1 MSGAPGA
8 ATPAADPRETARALV
23 SSPLPLPTTT
33 RLVLLVLVA
42 GSGASFAT
50 WWWLVLGQGN
60 WPNAQLACLPAA
72 DGTPDAVLARFT
84 GCVNDLRLAQSAVV
98 LCGPLALLA
107 LALLGRAVGLRLS
120 LWRWAAE
127 PDRSSLS
134 ARLTAVLPDADGD
147 RDGPRPTLW
156 VRARRVGVRARA
168 SGTVRKPWI
177 VADSNVFNLP
187 DRQVEAMF
195 RHELAHLRLRDV
207 GRVRLAVAAWWI
219 LLAGVTL
226 PVGAALLLDPGL
238 LTAALL
244 TRMPIVLVILL
255 LTLCAVLRVREHDA
269 DLAAEADPRAPL
281 GATAEHVASDLPPNR
296 RQRLLRAAGLASHPT
311 SGTRLGVLA
320 DPARSW
326 GVSAAECLATGLAAG
341 LLFTELALLVAAL
354 LPGRAQLAYG
364 VTGLLTGWAMAGVVV
379 VAWWRAVAVGH
390 RDASGWRP
398 ARAGAALGLGV
409 LAGSQLS
416 GRAAGDW
423 IRDTGTADGLATALS
438 LTHAPRAQV
447 LALTVA
453 LMIGGALFATWTTSL
468 ARAARAT
475 VTGPHSAP
483 ACTAAIVLSGLLA
496 AVPLGSWFLFARLV
510 AARAAPDI
518 RWSVIATPWWSTGVL
533 LSTGGALAPL
543 AWAAWCARG
552 GVRTA
557 EAAGAATAAA
567 GSAGTTGTAGTT
579 SAAGAAGAERSA
591 RTASATRSAEAA
603 GTASAAWTADAEGTA
618 STAGTEGTAE
628 TAGTAGTASTAETAS
643 TAGTASAAGTAG
655 TAGTAD
661 TAGTA
666 GHRGA
671 EGIAGRR
678 FRPVAVLAF
687 AGVVVTAGAG
697 WATVGGEFAG
707 TSAASGTRSSGPP
720 ATATV
725 RPGSPATT
733 GDETVPIE
741 DLPVLPPKEERTAQL
756 RANTALVCRALTLGG
771 TVIWT
776 DPQRRRDTADLLG
789 GLDDTVLRAAS
800 AVLLRDPTGP
810 VDREALVASLLR
822 CDLYFRY
829 HR

>member
-8 ATPAADPRETARALV
+8 ATPAAERRETARALV

-33 RLVLLVLVA
+33 RLMLLVLVA
-42 GSGASFAT
+42 GAGASFAA

-60 WPNAQLACLPAA
+60 WPGAQLACLPAA
-72 DGTPDAVLARFT
+72 EGAPDAVLARFT
-84 GCVNDLRLAQSAVV
+84 GCVNDVRLTQSAVV
-98 LCGPLALLA
+98 LCGPLGLLA
-107 LALLGRAVGLRLS
+107 LALLGRAAGRRLS
-120 LWRWAAE
+120 LWRWSAQ

-134 ARLTAVLPDADGD
+134 ARLTAVLPDEDGD
-147 RDGPRPTLW
+147 GAGPRPTLW
-156 VRARRVGVRARA
+156 VRGGRRIGVRARA

-177 VADSNVFNLP
+177 VADSHLFALP

-238 LTAALL
+238 LAAGLL
-244 TRMPIVLVILL
+244 VRMPVVLVVLL

-281 GATAEHVASDLPPNR
+281 GATAEHVASDVPPDR
-296 RQRLLRAAGLASHPT
+296 RQRLRRAVGLASHPT
-311 SGTRLGVLA
+311 SATRLDVLA
-320 DPARSW
+320 DPARAW

-341 LLFTELALLVAAL
+341 LLFTELALLVSSL
-354 LPGRAQLAYG
+354 MPGRAQLAYSI
-364 VTGLLTGWAMAGVVV
+364 TGLLIGWAVAGVVV

-390 RDASGWRP
+390 RDASGRRP

-409 LAGSQLS
+409 LVGSQLS

-423 IRDTGTADGLATALS
+423 VRDTGTADGLATALS

-447 LALTVA
+447 LALTVV
-453 LMIGGALFATWTTSL
+453 LMIGGALFATWSTSL
-468 ARAARAT
+468 ARAARAE
-475 VTGPHSAP
+475 VTGPRSAP
-483 ACTAAIVLSGLLA
+483 ACAAAVVLSGLLV

-518 RWSVIATPWWSTGVL
+518 RWSVIATPWWATGVL
-533 LSTGGALAPL
+533 VGIGGALAPL
-543 AWAAWCARG
+543 ARAAW
-552 GVRTA
+552 RTGDGPTG
-557 EAAGAATAAA
+557 EGPAA
-567 GSAGTTGTAGTT
+567 
-579 SAAGAAGAERSA
+579 
-591 RTASATRSAEAA
+591 
-603 GTASAAWTADAEGTA
+603 
-618 STAGTEGTAE
+618 
-628 TAGTAGTASTAETAS
+628 
-643 TAGTASAAGTAG
+643 
-655 TAGTAD
+655 
-661 TAGTA
+661 
-666 GHRGA
+666 
-671 EGIAGRR
+671 RR
-678 FRPVAVLAF
+678 FRPVAVLAC

-697 WATVGGEFAG
+697 WATVGGGFAG
-707 TSAASGTRSSGPP
+707 TSATSVTRSSGPP
-720 ATATV
+720 ATVTA
-725 RPGSPATT
+725 RPGPPVTT

-741 DLPVLPPKEERTAQL
+741 DLPVLPPEEERTAQL

-771 TVIWT
+771 TVVWT
-776 DPQRRRDTADLLG
+776 DPQRRRDTAELLG